1 MSAEQGVAT
10 PIFDGV
16 VAEAGVDWSEEDV
29 PPGGKNGK
37 SGADEGKKA
46 GSGK

>member
-1 MSAEQGVAT
+1 MSAEQAVAT

-16 VAEAGVDWSEEDV
+16 VAEAGLDWSEEDV
-29 PPGGKNGK
+29 PAGGK
-37 SGADEGKKA
+37 SGTDETKKA

>member
-1 MSAEQGVAT
+1 MSAEQAVAT

-29 PPGGKNGK
+29 PAGGKAGTDDGTKPGAGK
-37 SGADEGKKA
+37 
-46 GSGK
+46 

>member
-29 PPGGKNGK
+29 PPGGKNG
-37 SGADEGKKA
+37 ADDGKKA

>member
-1 MSAEQGVAT
+1 MSAEQAVAT

-16 VAEAGVDWSEEDV
+16 LAESGVDWSEEDV
-29 PPGGKNGK
+29 PAGGKPGP
-37 SGADEGKKA
+37 DEGKKP

>member
-1 MSAEQGVAT
+1 MSAEQAVAT

-16 VAEAGVDWSEEDV
+16 VAEAGLDWSEEDV
-29 PPGGKNGK
+29 PQGA
-37 SGADEGKKA
+37 ADEKP

>member
-1 MSAEQGVAT
+1 MSAEQAVAT

-16 VAEAGVDWSEEDV
+16 VAEAGLDWSEEDV
-29 PPGGKNGK
+29 AQGA
-37 SGADEGKKA
+37 ADEKP